1 MPAERILKTLHTVF
15 DPCFG
20 QDPQTSQNPQPK
32 THKRDDYTHS
42 DTSPDPSDTPKN
54 PLSEITT
61 IFTFFVQ
68 RSYPRVTQ
76 IDHF

>member
-1 MPAERILKTLHTVF
+1 MPAERILKTLCSVF

-20 QDPQTSQNPQPK
+20 QDPQTPQNLQSK
-32 THKRDDYTHS
+32 TYKIDDYTHS